1 MTTDEKVQEYIKEN
15 PTKTKVLSF
24 RVKEEE
30 YKKLQKIAKRNKTTI
45 TTVINAIIKNLIE
58 LEK

>member
-1 MTTDEKVQEYIKEN
+1 MTLDEKIQKYIKEN

-30 YKKLQKIAKRNKTTI
+30 YKKLQKIAERNKTTI
-45 TTVINAIIKNLIE
+45 ATVIQIAIEGLIK
-58 LEK
+58 

>member
-1 MTTDEKVQEYIKEN
+1 MTLDEKIQEYLKEN

-30 YKKLQKIAKRNKTTI
+30 YKKLQKIAERNKTTI
-45 TTVINAIIKNLIE
+45 ATIVKIAIDNIIE
-58 LEK
+58 

>member
-1 MTTDEKVQEYIKEN
+1 MNLDEKIQEYLKEN

-30 YKKLQKIAKRNKTTI
+30 YKKIQKIAERNKTTVA
-45 TTVINAIIKNLIE
+45 TIIKIAIDNIIE
-58 LEK
+58 

>member
-1 MTTDEKVQEYIKEN
+1 MTLAEKVQKYIKEN

-30 YKKLQKIAKRNKTTI
+30 YKKLQKIAKKYKVPITTI
-45 TTVINAIIKNLIE
+45 VKIAIESIVE
-58 LEK
+58 SEK